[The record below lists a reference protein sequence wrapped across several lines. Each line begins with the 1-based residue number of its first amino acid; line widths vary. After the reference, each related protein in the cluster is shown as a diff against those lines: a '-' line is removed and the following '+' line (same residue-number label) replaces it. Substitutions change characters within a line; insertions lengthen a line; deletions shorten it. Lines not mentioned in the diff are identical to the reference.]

1 MATCAGGVPRWLVS
15 EGEQNSLSP
24 SGERVGER
32 GRGQNGAPAA
42 DGLPLSQPS
51 PLKGRGLYVGWLVAI
66 LVFAVDQ
73 LAKWYV
79 TGPLALPQRDTFEIL
94 PIFRLQWVGNRG
106 VSMGILVAGS
116 DAQRWALTLFTVGIA
131 VFVGVWMTREKRTL
145 DRIALGLV
153 LGGAL
158 GNILDRVRLGYVT
171 DFLNLHF
178 GAWSPFLVFNIAD
191 AAISIGVAFLVLRAI
206 FTRDTAAPS
215 EE

>member
-1 MATCAGGVPRWLVS
+1 MMR
-15 EGEQNSLSP
+15 
-24 SGERVGER
+24 R
-32 GRGQNGAPAA
+32 
-42 DGLPLSQPS
+42 
-51 PLKGRGLYVGWLVAI
+51 YIGWLVAI
-66 LVFAVDQ
+66 LVFAADQ
-73 LAKWYV
+73 LSKWYV
-79 TGPLALPQRDTFEIL
+79 TGPLALPQRDSFEIL
-94 PIFRLQWVGNRG
+94 PIFRLLWVGNRG
-106 VSMGILVAGS
+106 VSMGIFVAGS
-116 DAQRWALTLFTVGIA
+116 EVQRWGLTLFTIGIA
-131 VFVGVWMTREKRTL
+131 AFVAAWLMRETRRW
-145 DRIALGLV
+145 DRIALGLI